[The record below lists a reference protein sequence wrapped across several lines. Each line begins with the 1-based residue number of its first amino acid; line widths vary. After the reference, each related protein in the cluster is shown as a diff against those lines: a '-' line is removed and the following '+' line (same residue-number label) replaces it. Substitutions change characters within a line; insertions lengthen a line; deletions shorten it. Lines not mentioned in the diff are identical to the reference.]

1 MCGISPIL
9 SDWGVQVEEEQA
21 ACPSGSVIWNGAPGT
36 SGWVYRGGWCFS
48 CRNKD
53 ARGVGLGSSA
63 DDTVVLEV
71 EYLTA
76 QHNSGCPVSFSTYAH
91 RLSLF
96 QSLVG
101 LVSLRLEWPL
111 FCPIRKRW
119 GGGRKEK
126 NTMIERSEP
135 FQLLT

>member
-1 MCGISPIL
+1 MWYSGSFFFLETCVWHFPHPL
-9 SDWGVQVEEEQA
+9 RLGVQVEEEQA

-36 SGWVYRGGWCFS
+36 SGWVYQGVWCFS

-53 ARGVGLGSSA
+53 ARGMGLGSSA

-76 QHNSGCPVSFSTYAH
+76 RHNSGCLVSFSTNAH

-96 QSLVG
+96 QSL
-101 LVSLRLEWPL
+101 L
-111 FCPIRKRW
+111 
-119 GGGRKEK
+119 
-126 NTMIERSEP
+126 
-135 FQLLT
+135 